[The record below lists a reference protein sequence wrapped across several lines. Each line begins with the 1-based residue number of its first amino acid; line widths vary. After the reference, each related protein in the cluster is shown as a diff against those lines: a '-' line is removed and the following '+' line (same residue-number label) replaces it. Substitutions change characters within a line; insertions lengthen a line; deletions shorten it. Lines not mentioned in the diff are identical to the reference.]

1 MIRFLVDSSSDYIP
15 AALQTRGIE
24 YVPLSITIADHT
36 YKDGIDLTRDE
47 FYRLLQENEGFPKTA
62 LPSPADFLDVFEDVK
77 EKGEELVC
85 VLLSSGLS
93 GTYQS
98 ALTAKAMVEYDKIYL
113 VDSCSAAYGIQMLVE
128 EGLRLSGM
136 GKSGAEIAAQLEQLK
151 GRIRICAAPDTLEYL
166 HRGGRLSSTEAAI
179 GTAVSL
185 KPVITVTTD
194 GKVSVLQK
202 CLGLGRAINF
212 ICSYLE
218 KHPADNNFPIYP
230 IYTCG
235 QVNTN
240 KLMEKLTE
248 QGAQLHNPVQIGS
261 TIGTH
266 VGPEVYGLIYM
277 EKE

>member
-1 MIRFLVDSSSDYIP
+1 MIRFLVDSSSDYTP
-15 AALQTRGIE
+15 ALLLGRDVE
-24 YVPLSITIADHT
+24 YVPLSITVGGQT
-36 YKDGIDLTRDE
+36 YKDGINLTKDE
-47 FYRLLQENEGFPKTA
+47 FYRLLQQSEDFPKTA
-62 LPSPADFLDVFEDVK
+62 LPSPADFADIFEEAKQAGD
-77 EKGEELVC
+77 ELVC
-85 VLLSSGLS
+85 VLLASGLS

-98 ALTAKAMVEYDKIYL
+98 AITAAAMVDYDKIYI

-128 EGLRLSGM
+128 VGEQLRRR
-136 GKSGAEIAAQLEQLK
+136 GKTGAEIAARLEELK

-166 HRGGRLSSTEAAI
+166 HKGGRLSSTGAAI

-185 KPVITVTTD
+185 KPVITVTPE

-202 CLGLGRAINF
+202 CLGHGRAINF

-218 KHPADNNFPIYP
+218 KHPADPAFPIYP

-235 QVNTN
+235 HENAD

-248 QGAQLHNPVQIGS
+248 QGTKLHSPVQIGS
-261 TIGTH
+261 TIGAH